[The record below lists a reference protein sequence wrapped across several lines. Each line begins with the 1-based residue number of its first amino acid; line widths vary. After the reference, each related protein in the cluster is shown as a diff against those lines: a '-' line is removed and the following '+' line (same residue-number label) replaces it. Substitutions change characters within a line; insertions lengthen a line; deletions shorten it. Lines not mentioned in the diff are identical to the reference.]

1 MKKSL
6 SLFFVSLIVLALMSC
21 GKKEITTDV
30 QAQEALV
37 AAYEQVN
44 AKNGGF
50 MDATFDLAAT
60 IEGMPMV
67 FDGRLA
73 LGYTVKPDFS
83 AEMDMTI
90 NTEMMGMDMSFPFK
104 GYYEVAGEEVVAYFN
119 AMNTWMKTSAPY
131 SQVDIAAMN
140 EFSSMMIKTLSE
152 VSLKGKTE
160 IQDTPVY
167 ELEIT
172 LVDNAFSQLM
182 EVASTSISESDRQ
195 QMEQMLATS
204 EFSLE
209 ELDTLFADLTFPIY
223 LRQSDLSLYGVTVD
237 LGQCL
242 NQLIH
247 NVSQMEE
254 SELSPEVLSNLG
266 VSGSMLLVYREGE
279 PAGVYTVPQ
288 EARDEAIDMNA
299 TEELVF

>member
-1 MKKSL
+1 MKKNL
-6 SLFFVSLIVLALMSC
+6 SIFFVSLIVLALMSC

-67 FDGRLA
+67 FDGSLA
-73 LGYTVKPDFS
+73 MGYTVKPDFS

-131 SQVDIAAMN
+131 PQVDIAAMN

-160 IQDTPVY
+160 IHDTPVY
-167 ELEIT
+167 ELEMT

-182 EVASTSISESDRQ
+182 EIASTSISESDRQ

-209 ELDTLFADLTFPIY
+209 ELDILFADLNFPVY

-288 EARDEAIDMNA
+288 EARDEAVDVNA